1 MNDSTIQQLA
11 TRMIPERV
19 RWGLLLIVFCAQAL
33 LSATLTAYGSINLD
47 APSGLGFAAAFLLAI
62 SAPVTLLAAVNVT
75 KSPSTADSGESPA
88 EFDDADSLIAGAAA
102 ESDDE
107 GESETE
113 ESSEAATV

>member
-19 RWGLLLIVFCAQAL
+19 RWGLLLTVFCAQAL

-102 ESDDE
+102 ADDE
-107 GESETE
+107 GESTTDEP
-113 ESSEAATV
+113 SEAATV